1 MSRVPVVVMGVSGA
15 GKSTVGRRIAELAGR
30 HFIDADDL
38 HPLSSRNKMAAGVPL
53 TDADRKPWL
62 EAVADAVLVH
72 DAPVVACSALKRIYR
87 EQLRAE
93 LPGLRFVYL
102 LGDDETIRARL
113 RARSHAFMP
122 ESLLS
127 TQLDTLEPPS
137 GEPDVLELDIR
148 LPITELAE
156 AAILWLRRFEQ
167 NTDAEVR
174 G

>member
-15 GKSTVGRRIAELAGR
+15 GKSTVGRRIAESAGR

-38 HPLSSRNKMAAGVPL
+38 HPLASRNKMAAGIPL

-72 DAPVVACSALKRIYR
+72 DGAVVACSALKRIYR
-87 EQLRAE
+87 EQLRAD

-102 LGDDETIRARL
+102 SGDDETIRARL
-113 RARSHAFMP
+113 RARSHEFMP

-127 TQLDTLEPPS
+127 TQLETLEPPS
-137 GEPDVLELDIR
+137 GEADVLELDIR

-156 AAILWLRRFEQ
+156 ASILWLHRLEQ